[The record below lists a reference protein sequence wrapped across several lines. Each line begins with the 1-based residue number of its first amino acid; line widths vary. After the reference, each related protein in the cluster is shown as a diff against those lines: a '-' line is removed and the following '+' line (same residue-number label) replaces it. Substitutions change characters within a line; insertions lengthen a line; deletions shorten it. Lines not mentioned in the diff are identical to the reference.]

1 MSTFGSP
8 STGAD
13 NVKFDYDGSGN
24 LTYVGITAP
33 GLLTSDSQW
42 QIRKFVYDG
51 SGNLLS
57 TLYVDGRKTYV
68 NVWDNRAAL
77 SYA

>member
-13 NVKFDYDGSGN
+13 NVKLDYDGSGN
-24 LTYVGITAP
+24 LIYVGITAP
-33 GLLTSDSQW
+33 GLLTSDNQW
-42 QIRKFVYDG
+42 QIRQFVYDG

-57 TLYVDGRKTYV
+57 TLYVDGKKTYT
-68 NVWDNRAAL
+68 NIWDNRVAL
-77 SYA
+77 TYA